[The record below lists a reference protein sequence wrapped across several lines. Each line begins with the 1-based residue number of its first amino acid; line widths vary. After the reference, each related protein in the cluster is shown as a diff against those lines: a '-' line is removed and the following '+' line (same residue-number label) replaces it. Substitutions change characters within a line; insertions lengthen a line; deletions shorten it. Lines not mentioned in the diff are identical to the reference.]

1 MSVTLRTTLA
11 SAVGTTLAAGLFLTA
26 TATGAVAQPAAAST
40 STASTSTASTSTASV
55 RPLTGQFHPISN
67 VGDNKC
73 LEPQG
78 GSTALF
84 APIVQVT
91 CNPAD
96 VAQGWQYI
104 RTATNHYRLENQL
117 SGYCIWAWDGA
128 FNGGRV
134 LQDVCNFSNSDFNA
148 NTSLPNVVPLETR
161 VGNKD
166 TGYCLDVP
174 GAAPT
179 EGLALQIY
187 GCNGTLAQR
196 WVVGF

>member
-11 SAVGTTLAAGLFLTA
+11 SAVGTTLAAGLLLTA

-40 STASTSTASTSTASV
+40 STASASTASV
-55 RPLTGQFHPISN
+55 RPFTGLFHPIKN

-91 CNPAD
+91 CNTAD